1 MGLIEKLRGILKG
14 PSEAAKPFPSSVH
27 ERNAGLDGKWLTLNH
42 PYFFGRAHISPDERW
57 IVACNDSD
65 GVGQGGYR
73 AKGNGRVVLV
83 DYLSDK
89 ILHELTCF
97 ARPVDAAVSDS
108 GSYIIHDSGFGGALR
123 GDVIALNAN
132 GEEVYRRHYHA
143 NIFNIGLSRCGR
155 YAAVQTANADNKD
168 GNILEVL
175 DIQNK
180 NKVFSDS
187 PVGGWA
193 DGYLF
198 DTNANGELSQFRV
211 HLRQL
216 GYFRYS
222 ATGEFLDVEA
232 LQIAQLDRGDY
243 STKIMAAQEM
253 LKTNPT
259 EEHVRKALSVAD
271 QALLQGANDRYDW
284 GALAHRVRGESFEL
298 LGQLP
303 DALEAYEHA
312 LLMNP
317 KVGVQRRATV
327 LRKKLSMKQ

>member
-1 MGLIEKLRGILKG
+1 MSLLGKLRGIWGRQPEGVAGDPL
-14 PSEAAKPFPSSVH
+14 PSS
-27 ERNAGLDGKWLTLNH
+27 RNAELDGKWLTLNR
-42 PYFFGRAHISPDERW
+42 PSFFGKAHTSPDERW

-65 GVGQGGYR
+65 GKGHGGFR
-73 AKGNGRVVLV
+73 TKGNGRVILV

-89 ILHELTCF
+89 IMHELTCF
-97 ARPVDAAVSDS
+97 ARPVDAVVSDS
-108 GSYIIHDSGFGGALR
+108 GDYIVHDAGFGSALR
-123 GDVIALNAN
+123 GNVIAINTD
-132 GEEVYRRHYHA
+132 GDEVYRRHYRA

-175 DIQNK
+175 DLQNGS
-180 NKVFSDS
+180 KVFSDC

-198 DTNANGELSQFRV
+198 DTNADGELSQFRV
-211 HLRQL
+211 NLRDL

-222 ATGEFLDVEA
+222 STGEFLDGEA
-232 LQIAQLDRGDY
+232 LQEAQLDKGDY
-243 STKIMAAQEM
+243 ATKIRAAQEL
-253 LKTNPT
+253 LKTNSS
-259 EEHVRKALSVAD
+259 EDSARRALSVTD
-271 QALLQGANDRYDW
+271 TALSQGADDRYDW

-303 DALEAYEHA
+303 DALEAYEQA

-327 LRKKLSMKQ
+327 LRKKLSAKM